1 MATTSFLTPT
11 QRYAAGALFGLALHQ
26 AQIHRTH
33 PLGFST
39 SDEHSDF
46 ERTSSGSSSDSVS
59 EDPELWV
66 HQNSGLLRPV
76 FTFLEINPIA
86 WSGLEETAG
95 SSPAKHHIG
104 AFLRLLS
111 EESGDTSE
119 RADQEFALS
128 KAVDVTVLSMEKDS
142 ESSKSKRQKHRE
154 YEHECRERY
163 STGEVQSDF
172 EAADVHLVQ
181 ETDGT
186 MFDAKDAHH
195 GLMSKVDAKPI
206 EEVTMIGY
214 PRKVTVLYVLLSA
227 CLADAREDNNK
238 CSRRRKGYDARHR
251 VALRLLATWLDIKWI
266 KMEVIEIMVASS
278 AMALAKEKESGGG
291 GEKQSS
297 EKKWA
302 KWKRGGIIGAA
313 AVTGGALMAITGGL
327 AAPAIAAG
335 LGALA
340 PTLGTLIPVI
350 GASGFAAA
358 ASAAGTVAGS
368 VAVAASFGAAGAGLT
383 GSKMA
388 RRVGS
393 VDEFEFKAIGENHL
407 QGRLAVGILVSGFV
421 FDEEDFVRPWEGLND
436 NLERYALQWES
447 KNLIA
452 VSTAIQD
459 WLTSRLALELMKQGA
474 MMTVLST
481 LLTALAWPAVLL
493 AATDFID
500 SKWTIAVD
508 RSDKA
513 GKLLAEVLLSGLQGN
528 RPVTLIGYSL
538 GARAIFKCLQCLAET
553 EHDAELIE
561 RVVLL
566 GAPIS
571 IQDENWEA
579 VRKMVAGRFVNAYS
593 KNDWMLGVAFRAS
606 LLTQGLAGIQ
616 PINVPGIENVDI
628 TDLIEGHS
636 SYLWA
641 TQLVLDQLELD
652 TYYPVFGTI
661 LCKQ

>member
-111 EESGDTSE
+111 EESGETSE

-195 GLMSKVDAKPI
+195 GLM
-206 EEVTMIGY
+206 T
-214 PRKVTVLYVLLSA
+214 